1 MRVSKAV
8 VPGPTAPDGSPVE
21 LYCLL
26 RPAGEPDLVHR
37 ALPPGAEILEL
48 GCGAGRLTHALQAL
62 GHPVVAVDQSPEM
75 LAHVHGATTVCT
87 DIEALALGRHFAGV
101 LLASHLVNVASDTRR
116 LAFLRTCRAHVAPAG
131 AVLIQ
136 CLPPAGRA
144 RPARPTSGTGCGGR
158 CATWWRADG
167 LVSAVMEYSAGERH
181 WSHAFTVRTLD
192 DAAFNQALVAAGLR
206 RECWLD
212 PRCCWALARPRP

>member
-1 MRVSKAV
+1 M
-8 VPGPTAPDGSPVE
+8 
-21 LYCLL
+21 
-26 RPAGEPDLVHR
+26 
-37 ALPPGAEILEL
+37 
-48 GCGAGRLTHALQAL
+48 
-62 GHPVVAVDQSPEM
+62 VAVDQSPEM

-87 DIEALALGRHFAGV
+87 DIEALALGRRFAGV

-116 LAFLRTCRAHVAPAG
+116 LAFLRTCRAHVAPAR

-136 CLPPAGRA
+136 RLPPDWASTAGQTTERDGV
-144 RPARPTSGTGCGGR
+144 RGTLR
-158 CATWWRADG
+158 DVVEADG